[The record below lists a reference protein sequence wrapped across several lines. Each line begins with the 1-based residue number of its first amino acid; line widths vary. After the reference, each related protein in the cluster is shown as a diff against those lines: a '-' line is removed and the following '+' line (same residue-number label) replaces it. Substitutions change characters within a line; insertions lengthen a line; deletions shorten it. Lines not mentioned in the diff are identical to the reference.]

1 MARLGAMTVVPGA
14 VGAWRKKAIAEVG
27 GYPPET
33 LAEDQDLTIA
43 VQRAGWRVAY
53 DQSAIAWTEAPAVVP
68 STRPPALP
76 LGVRHDPM
84 RRGSTRAS
92 WPTAGRAGLA
102 FVGLPQTILF
112 QLLFALISP
121 IIDLALVVNI
131 FWTVSSIQEHGYTAM
146 KGDLYQV
153 ALVLDHL
160 RRHRPHCRADRFCAR
175 AAGKLAFDRLAAA
188 SALRLPTDH
197 VLRRHQGR
205 RAGAS
210 RATRRLVI
218 HRAIRESCSRRSC
231 TLTLSRGCPH
241 VSGTLPRLAFQI
253 DTDMSA
259 HRTRGNPQKTGQLP
273 GYGIMVMPDSS
284 LGECRR
290 CRAGWVLL

>member
-1 MARLGAMTVVPGA
+1 M
-14 VGAWRKKAIAEVG
+14 
-27 GYPPET
+27 
-33 LAEDQDLTIA
+33 
-43 VQRAGWRVAY
+43 QRSGWRVAY
-53 DQSAIAWTEAPAVVP
+53 DQSAIAWTEAPQSFHQLARQRFRWAFGTIQCVWKHKGIIANG
-68 STRPPALP
+68 RP
-76 LGVRHDPM
+76 R
-84 RRGSTRAS
+84 
-92 WPTAGRAGLA
+92 GLA

-153 ALVLDHL
+153 ALFWIIFAAIDLTAGL
-160 RRHRPHCRADRFCAR
+160 IAFALERREDW
-175 AAGKLAFDRLAAA
+175 RLIGWLHGP
-188 SALRLPTDH
+188 ALRLPTDH

-205 RAGAS
+205 SAGTS
-210 RATRRLVI
+210 RATRGLVI

-259 HRTRGNPQKTGQLP
+259 HRTRGNPQKKLAN
-273 GYGIMVMPDSS
+273 
-284 LGECRR
+284 CRDM
-290 CRAGWVLL
+290 A